1 VKKTNYYLGI
11 IFISL
16 SVFLWLSFSVIAK
29 KIKAKEVEPAT
40 SKAKSDEVIFE
51 TTCEESFGIYSSRIE
66 RWWTLECDDTIKA
79 WDTETGTCERRK
91 KGKAQADC
99 KAQTN
104 EKYYSLLKG
113 LANRK
118 ELKVQKAEETYSK
131 CQAQKGLPDLGEDI
145 KK

>member
-16 SVFLWLSFSVIAK
+16 SVFLWLSFSVITK
-29 KIKAKEVEPAT
+29 KIKAKEVEPT
-40 SKAKSDEVIFE
+40 TGKAKSDEVIFE

-79 WDTETGTCERRK
+79 WNAEVRACEKRRRK
-91 KGKAQADC
+91 KAQADC

-113 LANRK
+113 LAKRK
-118 ELKVQKAEETYSK
+118 ELKVQKTEEIYSK
-131 CQAQKGLPDLGEDI
+131 CQAQKGLPGPEEDI